1 MYKSILVSQGLLHG
15 QSTTGFIQVLE
26 CEIIIIIIINSN
38 SSILVSL
45 RMYGG

>member
-26 CEIIIIIIINSN
+26 CEIIIINSN

>member
-15 QSTTGFIQVLE
+15 QSTTGYIQVLE
-26 CEIIIIIIINSN
+26 CEIIIIIINSN